1 MPIPILKLL
10 RGASDPTHVGG
21 GREAVDYSVKIGEE
35 HQLFSAPDYFATEAI
50 VTLQGACPFRIVLA
64 LPLIPCGF

>member
-1 MPIPILKLL
+1 MPTRILKPL

-21 GREAVDYSVKIGEE
+21 GGRCSVKIGEG

-50 VTLQGACPFRIVLA
+50 VTLQGAYPFRVVLA
-64 LPLIPCGF
+64 LPLIPCDS